1 MACLMERCGFFD
13 ANLVG
18 EEYDR
23 VYLSQHFA
31 AYFASFIGNGVFREN
46 AGELQVMALST
57 PQMKV
62 SVLGGQGYINGYWYE
77 NTDNLILNIDNAD
90 GVLNRIDSV
99 VLRLG
104 YAERDMWL
112 AVKKGTPAINPI
124 APSLT
129 RSADYYELQLATISI
144 PASSISI
151 VQSRISDTRF
161 NSNVCGIV
169 TGLVE
174 QADPTEI
181 FTQFEA
187 WYEQTKNNYDD
198 DIANWTQQQKDD
210 FDSWVHDQTYDYTNW
225 TNSKKEAFDNWYLA
239 NTTEFMNRFNS
250 WYNGNTTMWEEDF
263 NDWFN
268 SLQNA
273 LDENV
278 AANLYLNIEDHKSN
292 KNNPHDVDKEQVGL
306 PNVTNEKQATEVDF
320 IEHKTKSVT
329 SNGGVHDFRVVERKA
344 QFYNIETGLWEN
356 VKAGTEFKVGNV
368 TITSVKA
375 SDKTV
380 EISWKDP
387 DNLIASI
394 DGVDVTFAE
403 WGGTLLKYSEDTNPE
418 NEKEGILAVD
428 NKVKDQY
435 EVNGFLIENLEN
447 DIPIYISLF
456 PYTIDGTYTIDD
468 ANMTEATPAEKLP
481 QSPPQPPSISDLTF
495 ESVKVDGGPGTEVR
509 LGAGVWH
516 DSPYTFTGLAAETQ
530 YSVYARYKETETHF
544 ASDISSAKTFTTPS
558 EVDDQTDAPGPKN
571 LISGT
576 MALGFFGEVSASEL
590 ITGNNLAS
598 QTGVTQGSAQFSDTP
613 WLKFASEGKILFV
626 AKKSI
631 RSAISWDAINTA
643 KCVYGDEGDKVI
655 VQNGHSYKV
664 RLLKGA
670 NPVFNPKAPINGQSN
685 GGDGYSK
692 EVNHYSEWNKLMCA
706 IHTEAPTKAWA
717 YPDNVEATLEVLTHD
732 LGSGANGMYTDQDLH
747 THNTH
752 GDGTYC
758 WCQEMTTST
767 SSRLY
772 RGYTGVSGA
781 GSGASSTT
789 YATRGWRPVLEFIA

>member
-1 MACLMERCGFFD
+1 MERCGFFD
-13 ANLVG
+13 ANLAG

-62 SVLGGQGYINGYWYE
+62 SVLSGQGYINGYWYE

-90 GVLNRIDSV
+90 GVLNRIDSI

-104 YAERDMWL
+104 FVERDMWL
-112 AVKKGTPAINPI
+112 AVKKGTPAINPV

-129 RSADYYELQLATISI
+129 RNADYYELQLATISI

-169 TGLVE
+169 TGLIN

-198 DIANWTQQQKDD
+198 DIA
-210 FDSWVHDQTYDYTNW
+210 NW

-268 SLQNA
+268 SLQNT

-278 AANLYLNIEDHKSN
+278 AANLYLNIE
-292 KNNPHDVDKEQVGL
+292 G
-306 PNVTNEKQATEVDF
+306 
-320 IEHKTKSVT
+320 HKTQSVT
-329 SNGGVHDFRVVERKA
+329 SNEGVHDFRVIERKA

-356 VKAGTEFKVGNV
+356 VKVGTE
-368 TITSVKA
+368 S
-375 SDKTV
+375 S
-380 EISWKDP
+380 
-387 DNLIASI
+387 
-394 DGVDVTFAE
+394 
-403 WGGTLLKYSEDTNPE
+403 
-418 NEKEGILAVD
+418 
-428 NKVKDQY
+428 
-435 EVNGFLIENLEN
+435 
-447 DIPIYISLF
+447 
-456 PYTIDGTYTIDD
+456 
-468 ANMTEATPAEKLP
+468 
-481 QSPPQPPSISDLTF
+481 PQPPSISDLTF

-509 LGAGVWH
+509 LGAGAWH
-516 DSPYTFTGLAAETQ
+516 DSPHTFTGLAAETQ

-544 ASDISSAKTFTTPS
+544 ASGISSAKTFTTPS

-576 MALGFFGEVSASEL
+576 MTLGFFGEVPSSEL
-590 ITGNNLAS
+590 ISGNSLAS
-598 QTGVTQGSAQFSDTP
+598 SVGISQGSAQFSDTP
-613 WLKFASEGKILFV
+613 WLKFAVDGKILFI
-626 AKKSI
+626 AKKPI

-670 NPVFNPKAPINGQSN
+670 NPVFNPKAPISEQSN
-685 GGDGYSK
+685 GGNGCSK
-692 EVNHYSEWNKLMCA
+692 EVSHHSEWNKLMCA

-767 SSRLY
+767 SNRLF
-772 RGYTGVSGA
+772 RGYTGVSYA
-781 GSGASSTT
+781 DYFASSSTV
-789 YATRGWRPVLEFIA
+789 AGVGWRPVLEFIA